1 MTYYAPWL
9 VTLNY
14 VRLHR
19 GLQTTETSSD
29 AVLQSMIAEASAEFI
44 EGLNERIPMPYE
56 DTRRFGTSHL
66 YGLDLKLRD
75 DLLAV
80 SSITNG
86 NGEAVAGNLYN
97 LRPDNRY
104 PKHTVELVSNGGTYW
119 NLAYREDR
127 VAISGT
133 WGYVPNYE
141 TCWKNSTSVIP
152 EGILTDSA
160 SSVTLSTGKGA
171 LFEVGQYIS
180 VVTSSARE
188 VMQVTA
194 VSTDTLTLSRG
205 ELGTTAAAHTS
216 ADVIYQY
223 RQLADIQ
230 QAVREMV
237 VYKYLS
243 KDKIGGTT
251 RIYEGGTLVVEDI
264 SPSVESTR
272 KRHARKLMPKA
283 V

>member
-14 VRLHR
+14 VRQHR
-19 GLQTTETSSD
+19 RLETAETDNDALLQTMIGESSTEF
-29 AVLQSMIAEASAEFI
+29 M
-44 EGLNERIPMPYE
+44 EGLHERIPMPYE
-56 DTRRFGTSHL
+56 DTKRFGSSYL
-66 YGLDLKLRD
+66 SGLDLKLRD

-86 NGEAVAGNLYN
+86 NGEAIASNLYN

-104 PKHTVELVSNGGTYW
+104 PKNTVELVSNGGTYW

-127 VAISGT
+127 VVIPGT
-133 WGYVPNYE
+133 WGYVPNYA
-141 TCWKNSTSVIP
+141 TCWRNSTAVIP
-152 EGILTDSA
+152 AGNLTDSA
-160 SSVTLSTGKGA
+160 TSVALAAGKGA

-180 VVTSSARE
+180 VVTSSVRE

-194 VSTDTLTLSRG
+194 ISTDTLTLARG
-205 ELGTTAAAHTS
+205 ELGTTAAVHTS

-237 VYKYLS
+237 VYKYLA

-251 RIYEGGTLVVEDI
+251 RVYEGGTLIVEDI
-264 SPSVESTR
+264 SPSVEATR
-272 KRHARKLMPKA
+272 KRHARKHMPRA